1 MIRFLAVAE
10 EVFAEAIVYYNEQ
23 REGLG
28 HEFAEEVKRGA
39 RRIDQF
45 LTA

>member
-10 EVFAEAIVYYNEQ
+10 EEFAEAIVYYNEQ

-45 LTA
+45 PTA